1 MTAFEALPPSWTA
14 LRSLRKLN
22 FDYSGPPLEAEH
34 ALRPLG
40 SWTQLT
46 SLKFYDGFG
55 VHLTPG
61 NLEQQLTR
69 LSALQH
75 LHIGS
80 LMMGVDLP
88 PGQWQGQLT
97 SLRCN
102 LWELLPEG
110 WRAGPFKMNANSRDL
125 TASQHSRSCT
135 VCWAA
140 LPALELVLLLVDEE
154 LRREVHESH
163 TALGSPLGAR
173 LEFNCNPYVL

>member
-80 LMMGVDLP
+80 LEDFNCH
-88 PGQWQGQLT
+88 QG
-97 SLRCN
+97 
-102 LWELLPEG
+102 G
-110 WRAGPFKMNANSRDL
+110 GRASTPAWSAARG
-125 TASQHSRSCT
+125 SCCRT
-135 VCWAA
+135 T
-140 LPALELVLLLVDEE
+140 LVLPV
-154 LRREVHESH
+154 
-163 TALGSPLGAR
+163 
-173 LEFNCNPYVL
+173 